1 MSDAHAVARDQ
12 LRAFIERIERLEEEK
27 KTIADDIKDVY
38 GEAKGVGF
46 IPAIIREIIKL
57 RKQDKDERAER
68 EALLD
73 TYMAALGMIS
83 DPADDDD
90 THQAAP
96 VQRQPEMAL
105 RADGG
110 LRILTKHED
119 IRTAPVTA
127 EEIRRPAALAVSG
140 GEPSIPSPDAGG
152 EKMDGSS
159 HPGRSDETSA
169 YCNAQSGRAT
179 ISHSEKATVATQGEA
194 AEPTSDDGA
203 DHAATAN
210 AGGDH
215 VDGGAL
221 RANRDENGEGAAS
234 TLPSKPKHRLRPNC
248 LDRANCKN
256 GSVDH
261 CWSCKKAMAEKSEV
275 AA

>member
-83 DPADDDD
+83 EPADDDD
-90 THQAAP
+90 PRQAAP
-96 VQRQPEMAL
+96 VQRQPAMAL

-110 LRILTKHED
+110 LNILTKHED
-119 IRTAPVTA
+119 IRTSDGSPSVSSSLTTREP
-127 EEIRRPAALAVSG
+127 EESVVSDNRRPAALAVSG
-140 GEPSIPSPDAGG
+140 GEPSIPSSDAGG
-152 EKMDGSS
+152 EKMDGCS

-169 YCNAQSGRAT
+169 YCNAQSGQATNT
-179 ISHSEKATVATQGEA
+179 ISQ
-194 AEPTSDDGA
+194 SDDGA
-203 DHAATAN
+203 IA
-210 AGGDH
+210 
-215 VDGGAL
+215 
-221 RANRDENGEGAAS
+221 
-234 TLPSKPKHRLRPNC
+234 
-248 LDRANCKN
+248 
-256 GSVDH
+256 
-261 CWSCKKAMAEKSEV
+261 
-275 AA
+275 